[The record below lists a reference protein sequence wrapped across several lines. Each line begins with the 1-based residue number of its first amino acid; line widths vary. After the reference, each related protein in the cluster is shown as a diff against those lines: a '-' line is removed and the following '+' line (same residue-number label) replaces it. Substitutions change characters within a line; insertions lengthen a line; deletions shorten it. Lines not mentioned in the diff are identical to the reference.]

1 MRTIR
6 KLWLWMLIIAI
17 AVGVPA
23 MGFADP
29 KADADPCAAV
39 SDMDEKNLCR
49 AFEIEKKLT
58 AEQKENRYQ
67 NKNHSSYYCSL
78 IRSRDKQA
86 YCYAVVNKEQSQCGF
101 IVDADLEKQCNSK
114 F

>member
-1 MRTIR
+1 MRNLP
-6 KLWLWMLIIAI
+6 KFCLWMMVGAI
-17 AVGVPA
+17 TLAIPGV
-23 MGFADP
+23 GFAAP

-39 SDMDEKNLCR
+39 NDMDEKNLCR

-58 AEQKENRYQ
+58 AEEKENRYK

-78 IRSRDKQA
+78 IKSRDKQT
-86 YCYAVVNKEQSQCGF
+86 YCYAVVNKERTQCGL
-101 IVDADLEKQCNSK
+101 IVDADLEKQCNTK

>member
-1 MRTIR
+1 MRMTQ
-6 KLWLWMLIIAI
+6 KLWLWMLVTAL
-17 AVGVPA
+17 AVGVPSVA
-23 MGFADP
+23 LADP
-29 KADADPCAAV
+29 KAEPDPCAAV
-39 SDMDEKNLCR
+39 NDMDEKNLCR

-58 AEQKENRYQ
+58 AEEKKNRYQ

-101 IVDADLEKQCNSK
+101 IVNTDLEKQCNSK